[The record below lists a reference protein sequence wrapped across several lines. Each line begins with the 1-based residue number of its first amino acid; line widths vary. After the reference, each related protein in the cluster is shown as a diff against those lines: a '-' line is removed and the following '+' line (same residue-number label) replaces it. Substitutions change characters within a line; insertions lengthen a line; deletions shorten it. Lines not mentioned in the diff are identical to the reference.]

1 MVAQEALVREAWRKM
16 KAVPPVRGNHDRR
29 GARGFTL
36 IELIITLVILGVL
49 VAMGVP
55 AYTQF
60 VRDSRRSAVLN
71 EFSASLSLARS
82 EAIKRGVPVAVCRT
96 NTGTSCT
103 GNATFWSDGWL
114 VFVNTDNDVPA
125 AVDGGEV
132 ILRTYLVQDPAFT
145 FTPSVNFTQFVSYRP
160 NGSSNTIGGRFTY
173 CDARGLRSARAVIIN
188 ITGRARLSRDTD
200 GDGIDEDEGGADLAC
215 G

>member
-71 EFSASLSLARS
+71 EFSAALNLARS
-82 EAIKRGVPVAVCRT
+82 EAIKRGVPIAVCRT
-96 NTGTSCT
+96 
-103 GNATFWSDGWL
+103 SDGLTCGGSWNGGWL

-125 AVDGGEV
+125 AVDSGELV
-132 ILRTYLVQDPAFT
+132 LRTYLVQDPAYT
-145 FTPSVNFTQFVSYRP
+145 FTPNGNFTNFISYLP
-160 NGSSNTIGGRFTY
+160 NGSSNNFGRFTY
-173 CDARGLRSARAVIIN
+173 CDARGLRSARAVLISV
-188 ITGRARLSRDTD
+188 TGRARLSRDAN
-200 GDGIDEDEGGADLAC
+200 GDGIDEDDSGANLVC
-215 G
+215 S